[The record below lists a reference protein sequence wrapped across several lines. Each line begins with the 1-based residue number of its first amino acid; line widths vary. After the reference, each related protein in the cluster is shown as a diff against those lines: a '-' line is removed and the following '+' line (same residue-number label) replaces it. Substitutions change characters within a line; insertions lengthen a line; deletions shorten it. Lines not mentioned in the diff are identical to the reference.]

1 LAAIGCRTRLKT
13 EASDVDAEAYLRQAL
28 ARNREKSGAGL
39 AIFVKKAK
47 IANEMG
53 AIAESLA

>member
-1 LAAIGCRTRLKT
+1 MSTRKPTSDKLSRGIGK
-13 EASDVDAEAYLRQAL
+13 
-28 ARNREKSGAGL
+28 KSGAGL